1 MKRLEKDI
9 ERLVHNKIL
18 GLISPEEEAML
29 EAWLNMSDKHRDSL
43 KEMEDTAL
51 LAQRYKHYASIDN
64 EKAWE
69 EFTKKT
75 GIEHTPLHTHSKSI
89 RKKTF
94 FKYAAIFAL
103 IIVGASILWYLQYT
117 KVTAPE
123 ISPEVKLAMQQS
135 RESGKTYAK
144 IEKLSANVFPQSNE
158 GTIVE
163 GEETLSSTSQSNV
176 GNSEDGKNVA
186 EQDAQISSMGIT
198 AMTKEQLLNA
208 CRITTRHDKE
218 FWLTLDDGTL
228 VHMNYNTRLI
238 YPEQFGRSDR
248 NVILDGEA
256 YFMVARDKSR
266 PFIVHTP
273 QGSVKVYGT
282 EFVVNTKATENG
294 NWKTEDN
301 KDASSFHTS
310 VVLVKGSVSVTPT
323 HGKEHMMNPGQLA
336 RINAQKSQFDVE
348 NVDVTPFVSWNTGVL
363 VFENCTL
370 EHLMNSLKKWYGIK
384 HVYYKDSSIQQLHFT
399 GNLKRYGSIDRILQA
414 IMLSCN
420 VIIEQNGEDIIIH
433 Q

>member
-228 VHMNYNTRLI
+228 VHMNY
-238 YPEQFGRSDR
+238 
-248 NVILDGEA
+248 ILTE
-256 YFMVARDKSR
+256 R
-266 PFIVHTP
+266 P
-273 QGSVKVYGT
+273 
-282 EFVVNTKATENG
+282 
-294 NWKTEDN
+294 
-301 KDASSFHTS
+301 TS
-310 VVLVKGSVSVTPT
+310 
-323 HGKEHMMNPGQLA
+323 
-336 RINAQKSQFDVE
+336 
-348 NVDVTPFVSWNTGVL
+348 W
-363 VFENCTL
+363 
-370 EHLMNSLKKWYGIK
+370 
-384 HVYYKDSSIQQLHFT
+384 
-399 GNLKRYGSIDRILQA
+399 
-414 IMLSCN
+414 
-420 VIIEQNGEDIIIH
+420 
-433 Q
+433 